1 MAETQPQYDTLAV
14 MVLLE
19 RLRNPKGFRWA
30 KVREIMGGG
39 K

>member
-1 MAETQPQYDTLAV
+1 MAKTEPQYDTLAV

-19 RLRNPKGFRWA
+19 RLKNPKKFRWA
-30 KVREIMGGG
+30 KVREIMEGG